1 MWTQSA
7 PPVMAR
13 LLEAPVRETTAVD
26 ILLAA
31 LGLTLVLLL
40 IAAVLGA
47 VAGGLFILFRI
58 IQARRGVYVPGAGPD
73 VPRIVHP
80 SAL

>member
-1 MWTQSA
+1 MWLQAA

-13 LLEAPVRETTAVD
+13 LLDEPVRETTVVD
-26 ILLAA
+26 VLLGA
-31 LGLTLVLLL
+31 LGLTAVLLL

-58 IQARRGVYVPGAGPD
+58 VQARRREYIPEAGAD
-73 VPRIVHP
+73 VPRIVQP
-80 SAL
+80 GTF